1 MSYLNQ
7 NINKFSEYPFTRL
20 RNLLSKDIKNKETEI
35 LDLSIGQPH
44 HKFSLFCK
52 ENIV

>member
-7 NINKFSEYPFTRL
+7 NINKFAEYSFTRL
-20 RNLLSKDIKNKETEI
+20 RSLLSRDIKIKETKI

-44 HKFSLFCK
+44 HKFPSL
-52 ENIV
+52 